1 MEQPGPASFTD
12 MMEESEVYVLEGSPQ
27 INQLSNSTSNMHEE
41 EEICHNSA
49 DEAEQYSKA
58 DEDEAHINSESIEAT
73 ADVQIDTQ
81 TEPNAQ
87 TCSQTQ
93 AEERELGS
101 DTSCDSSTISM
112 EDGRPPL
119 SLSDETGG
127 ALVTPI
133 TTLDEVLESS
143 PSVLEGTIETSLTLE
158 VVNDSQNRNEQCPME
173 TSPDVD
179 NGTVESPSSSSLQSA
194 SNHSPT
200 DSTAT
205 SGISNGPSTPSS
217 ETVNSSVASSPQT
230 NANTSVP
237 SNVLSSPY
245 DTDCSR
251 KLISQIQRSLSQ
263 ESLLDELES
272 ELLACQLPEGGGGGD
287 RKGSPPVNG
296 LPTDQEDCMVVFEKC
311 VQYKYAQQEKAIK
324 RLLDENK
331 RHQELI
337 LGICSEKDT
346 MREELKRRTETEK
359 QYISTMKKLEGRVEE
374 LLKELKESR
383 DKLVHQDQSAKGAI
397 QQIQKEMAY
406 RLEQVNKK
414 CDEARQEKE
423 AMVMKYVRG
432 EKEALD
438 LRRDKE
444 GLEKRL
450 REATKEVDRQAL
462 RGNQLAQEKG
472 RLQQLHDAK
481 EGEVGRL
488 TRELDK
494 FKEEINSQLIKVKW
508 AQNKLK
514 SETDAHKETKDK
526 LRDTTSKLA
535 QAKEET
541 EQIRKNCQDMI
552 RTYQESE
559 EIKSN
564 ELDAKLRETKGEL
577 EKHKQEQ
584 TDQLEVHRVKAKELD
599 DLKRS
604 YKESMDELTTLRTKL
619 KCLEEERPRWED
631 ELSKYREIINRQKA
645 EIGRQRDKLGEI
657 TELEDQHQ
665 RDKQEVGSLRE
676 EVDSL
681 TSQMGD
687 LQRDVEGSREREAE
701 LLGFTEKLSSK
712 NAQLQSESN
721 GLQAQL
727 DQLTSSSAELQARL
741 EETNRL
747 LDDKSQQLKQEE
759 VLRQQEVQGLQEERA
774 ALQTELARLKTRVE
788 ELRDELVTQKRKQAV
803 NIKDLTKQLTQAR
816 KKLEQVE
823 NGGCDRDVS
832 SMGSRSSSSGSLNTR
847 HGGSSGVE
855 ERSPESQSSPSV
867 VVVDSFPE
875 VDKAVLVERIVRL
888 QKALARKQ
896 EKIEFMEDHIK
907 QLVEEIRKK
916 TKIIQSYVLREESG
930 ALSSEASDFNKAHLS
945 RRGGIMASLYT
956 SHPADSGLTLDLSLE
971 INRKLQAV
979 LEDTLLKNITLKE
992 NLQTLGAEIERL
1004 IKQQRDSGDG
1014 LRRK

>member
-1 MEQPGPASFTD
+1 MEQPGPVTS
-12 MMEESEVYVLEGSPQ
+12 MMEGSEVKSASEGSCQ
-27 INQLSNSTSNMHEE
+27 VNQLLNSTPNIEE
-41 EEICHNSA
+41 EEQVSHNSGH
-49 DEAEQYSKA
+49 EAEICSQA
-58 DEDEAHINSESIEAT
+58 TDELQLDSELIKIIIDDEMDIK
-73 ADVQIDTQ
+73 
-81 TEPNAQ
+81 TEQEAQ
-87 TCSQTQ
+87 TCSQEHLDEQ
-93 AEERELGS
+93 ELAA
-101 DTSCDSSTISM
+101 DTSTEI
-112 EDGRPPL
+112 ERPLL
-119 SLSDETGG
+119 SLSNETDG
-127 ALVTPI
+127 ALVTPD
-133 TTLDEVLESS
+133 TTLDVVESS
-143 PSVLEGTIETSLTLE
+143 PSVLEGTTDTILTFDAVITNNSQQPSLLVTNCSTE
-158 VVNDSQNRNEQCPME
+158 PSPAEDRDSAEN
-173 TSPDVD
+173 
-179 NGTVESPSSSSLQSA
+179 PSSSSVQST
-194 SNHSPT
+194 SKNSPT
-200 DSTAT
+200 DSTT

-217 ETVNSSVASSPQT
+217 DTVSSSLASSPQT
-230 NANTSVP
+230 SATSLVP
-237 SNVLSSPY
+237 SHSSSSPY

-251 KLISQIQRSLSQ
+251 KLISQIQRSLSE

-272 ELLACQLPEGGGGGD
+272 ELLSCQLPEGESRGE

-296 LPTDQEDCMVVFEKC
+296 LPTDQEGCMVVFEKC
-311 VQYKYAQQEKAIK
+311 VQYKYAQQEKAIQ
-324 RLLDENK
+324 RLLEENK

-337 LGICSEKDT
+337 LGICSEKDN
-346 MREELKRRTETEK
+346 MKVELKKRAETEK
-359 QYISTMKKLEGRVEE
+359 QHMATIKKLEGRVEE
-374 LLKELKESR
+374 LLKEVKESR
-383 DKLVHQDQSAKGAI
+383 DKLIHQDQSAKAAL
-397 QQIQKEMAY
+397 QHMQKETAY

-444 GLEKRL
+444 SLEKRL

-472 RLQQLHDAK
+472 RLQQLYDAK

-488 TRELDK
+488 TREVEKL
-494 FKEEINSQLIKVKW
+494 KEEINSHLIKVKW

-514 SETDAHKETKDK
+514 SEADAHKDTKDK
-526 LRDTTSKLA
+526 LRETTSKLA

-559 EIKSN
+559 ELKSN

-604 YKESMDELTTLRTKL
+604 YKESMDELETLRTKL
-619 KCLEEERPRWED
+619 KCLEDERPRWED
-631 ELSKYREIINRQKA
+631 ELNKYREIINRQKA
-645 EIGRQRDKLGEI
+645 EIGRQREKLEEV
-657 TELEDQHQ
+657 TALQEQHQ
-665 RDKQEVGSLRE
+665 RDEQEITSLRE

-681 TSQMGD
+681 TNQMAD
-687 LQRDVEGSREREAE
+687 LQRDVQGSREREAE

-721 GLQAQL
+721 ALQSQL
-727 DQLTSSSAELQARL
+727 DQLTSRFTEHQAKL
-741 EETNRL
+741 EETNRQL
-747 LDDKSQQLKQEE
+747 EDKSRQLKQEE

-774 ALQTELARLKTRVE
+774 ALQVEVAQLKTRVE
-788 ELRDELVTQKRKQAV
+788 ELRDELVTQKRKQAA

-823 NGGCDRDVS
+823 NGGCDRDAS
-832 SMGSRSSSSGSLNTR
+832 SMGSRSSSSGSLNAR
-847 HGGSSGVE
+847 HGGSGSVE
-855 ERSPESQSSPSV
+855 ERSPESQSGPSV

-930 ALSSEASDFNKAHLS
+930 ALSSEASDINKAHLS

-1004 IKQQRDSGDG
+1004 IKQQRDPEDG
-1014 LRRK
+1014 VRRK

>member
-1 MEQPGPASFTD
+1 
-12 MMEESEVYVLEGSPQ
+12 MMEGSEAESVSQGLQPA
-27 INQLSNSTSNMHEE
+27 NQLHNSASKIEE
-41 EEICHNSA
+41 EQQISHNSA
-49 DEAEQYSKA
+49 DGAEKLSQAK
-58 DEDEAHINSESIEAT
+58 DEAQLDSELIRTKTDVDTDTETKSEAPICSQERVDVSELDANASCESSSIEGGIPTLLNEA
-73 ADVQIDTQ
+73 
-81 TEPNAQ
+81 
-87 TCSQTQ
+87 
-93 AEERELGS
+93 
-101 DTSCDSSTISM
+101 
-112 EDGRPPL
+112 
-119 SLSDETGG
+119 G
-127 ALVTPI
+127 ALAAQLTNLNNV
-133 TTLDEVLESS
+133 EESS
-143 PSVLEGTIETSLTLE
+143 PSVLEGTIETLLTLDE
-158 VVNDSQNRNEQCPME
+158 VQDSCAISSNSMEQLSVSATNCSTEPSSADE
-173 TSPDVD
+173 S
-179 NGTVESPSSSSLQSA
+179 GSAESPSSVQST
-194 SNHSPT
+194 SKNSPM
-200 DSTAT
+200 DSTTT
-205 SGISNGPSTPSS
+205 SGIYNGPSTPSS
-217 ETVNSSVASSPQT
+217 DTLSSSLASSPQT
-230 NANTSVP
+230 NTTAP
-237 SNVLSSPY
+237 SHAFSSPY

-272 ELLACQLPEGGGGGD
+272 ELFSCQLPEGENGGE

-296 LPTDQEDCMVVFEKC
+296 LSSDQEVFEKC
-311 VQYKYAQQEKAIK
+311 VQYKYAQQEKAIQ
-324 RLLDENK
+324 RLLEENK

-337 LGICSEKDT
+337 LGICSEKDN
-346 MREELKRRTETEK
+346 MRDELKKKAETERLLT
-359 QYISTMKKLEGRVEE
+359 STIKKLEGRVEE
-374 LLKELKESR
+374 LLRELKESR
-383 DKLVHQDQSAKGAI
+383 DRLTHQDHQAKAAL
-397 QQIQKEMAY
+397 QQMQKETSY
-406 RLEQVNKK
+406 RVEQVNKK
-414 CDEARQEKE
+414 SEEARQEKE

-444 GLEKRL
+444 SLEKRL

-472 RLQQLHDAK
+472 RLQQLHEAK
-481 EGEVGRL
+481 EGEVSRL
-488 TRELDK
+488 TREVEKL
-494 FKEEINSQLIKVKW
+494 KEEVNSHLIKVKW

-514 SETDAHKETKDK
+514 SEADGHKETKDK
-526 LRDTTSKLA
+526 LRETTSKLT

-559 EIKSN
+559 ELKSN

-584 TDQLEVHRVKAKELD
+584 TDQLELHRVKAKELD

-604 YKESMDELTTLRTKL
+604 YKEGMDELITLRTKL
-619 KCLEEERPRWED
+619 KCLEDERPRWED

-657 TELEDQHQ
+657 TTLEEQHERDQ
-665 RDKQEVGSLRE
+665 QEVKSLRE
-676 EVDSL
+676 EVDGL
-681 TSQMGD
+681 TNQMAD
-687 LQRDVEGSREREAE
+687 LQRDVQGSREREAE

-721 GLQAQL
+721 ALQIQL
-727 DQLTSSSAELQARL
+727 DLLSGTYSELQARL

-747 LDDKSQQLKQEE
+747 LGDKTRHLKQEE
-759 VLRQQEVQGLQEERA
+759 VLRQQEVQGLQEERT
-774 ALQTELARLKTRVE
+774 ALQAEVTQLKTRVE
-788 ELRDELVTQKRKQAV
+788 ELRDELVTQKRKQAA

-816 KKLEQVE
+816 RKLEQTE
-823 NGGCDRDVS
+823 NGVCERDAS
-832 SMGSRSSSSGSLNTR
+832 SMGSRSSSSGTAPGFGSLNAR

-855 ERSPESQSSPSV
+855 ERSPESQSRPPV

-875 VDKAVLVERIVRL
+875 VDKTVLVDRIVRL

-930 ALSSEASDFNKAHLS
+930 ALSSEASDINKAHLS

-1004 IKQQRDSGDG
+1004 IKQQRGPEDDA
-1014 LRRK
+1014 RRK

>member
-1 MEQPGPASFTD
+1 MEG
-12 MMEESEVYVLEGSPQ
+12 SEVESVSEGSNPTDQ
-27 INQLSNSTSNMHEE
+27 HHDSTSNVEE
-41 EEICHNSA
+41 EEQISHNSA
-49 DEAEQYSKA
+49 DEAEKCSQAK
-58 DEDEAHINSESIEAT
+58 DEAQLDSNLIKNVT
-73 ADVQIDTQ
+73 DVQTDAKV
-81 TEPNAQ
+81 EAQ
-87 TCSQTQ
+87 TCNQ
-93 AEERELGS
+93 EDVERSELDA
-101 DTSCDSSTISM
+101 DTGCDSNTVSLEGGI
-112 EDGRPPL
+112 PL
-119 SLSDETGG
+119 CSNEAGG
-127 ALVTPI
+127 ALLAPVTSVDNVI
-133 TTLDEVLESS
+133 ESS
-143 PSVLEGTIETSLTLE
+143 PSVLEGKIETVLTFDE
-158 VVNDSQNRNEQCPME
+158 VKDSHGTTPDSNEQPSVLVTNCSTEP
-173 TSPDVD
+173 SPADD
-179 NGTVESPSSSSLQSA
+179 SGPVESPSSSSVQNA
-194 SNHSPT
+194 SKNSPT
-200 DSTAT
+200 DSTTT
-205 SGISNGPSTPSS
+205 SGISNGPSTPTSDTVSS
-217 ETVNSSVASSPQT
+217 SLASSPQT
-230 NANTSVP
+230 NTSAP
-237 SNVLSSPY
+237 PHSLSSPY

-272 ELLACQLPEGGGGGD
+272 ELLACQLPEGEGGGE

-296 LPTDQEDCMVVFEKC
+296 LPTDQEDCMLVFEKC
-311 VQYKYAQQEKAIK
+311 VQYKYAQQEKAIQ
-324 RLLDENK
+324 RLDQVWPGL
-331 RHQELI
+331 HVAQQVAYPLYS
-337 LGICSEKDT
+337 LF
-346 MREELKRRTETEK
+346 L
-359 QYISTMKKLEGRVEE
+359 QLEGRVEE

-383 DKLVHQDQSAKGAI
+383 DKLIHQDQAAKAAL
-397 QQIQKEMAY
+397 QQMQKEMAY

-444 GLEKRL
+444 SLEKRL

-472 RLQQLHDAK
+472 RLQQLYDAK
-481 EGEVGRL
+481 EGEVSRL
-488 TRELDK
+488 SREVEKL
-494 FKEEINSQLIKVKW
+494 KEEINSHLIKVKW

-514 SETDAHKETKDK
+514 SEADAHKETKDK
-526 LRDTTSKLA
+526 LRETTSKLV

-559 EIKSN
+559 ELKSN

-584 TDQLEVHRVKAKELD
+584 TDQLEVHRVKAKELE

-604 YKESMDELTTLRTKL
+604 YKEAMDELSTLRTKL
-619 KCLEEERPRWED
+619 KCLEDERPRWED

-645 EIGRQRDKLGEI
+645 EIGRQREKLEEI
-657 TELEDQHQ
+657 TALQEQNE
-665 RDKQEVGSLRE
+665 RDKQEITSLRE

-681 TSQMGD
+681 TSQMAD
-687 LQRDVEGSREREAE
+687 LQRDVQGSREREAE

-721 GLQAQL
+721 ALQSQL
-727 DQLTSSSAELQARL
+727 DQLTSRFTELC
-741 EETNRL
+741 TNSR
-747 LDDKSQQLKQEE
+747 QLKQEE
-759 VLRQQEVQGLQEERA
+759 VLRQQEVQGLQDERT
-774 ALQTELARLKTRVE
+774 ALQTEVAQLKTRVE
-788 ELRDELVTQKRKQAV
+788 ELRDELVTQKRKQAA

-816 KKLEQVE
+816 KRLEQVE
-823 NGGCDRDVS
+823 NGGCDRDAS
-832 SMGSRSSSSGSLNTR
+832 SMGSRSSSSGSLNAR

-855 ERSPESQSSPSV
+855 ERSPESQSGPSV

-875 VDKAVLVERIVRL
+875 VDKAVLVDRIVRL

-930 ALSSEASDFNKAHLS
+930 ALSSEASDINKAHLS

-979 LEDTLLKNITLKE
+979 LEDTLLKNITLKVPA
-992 NLQTLGAEIERL
+992 QSDVT
-1004 IKQQRDSGDG
+1004 IKV
-1014 LRRK
+1014 RKCCHHHEKTFSHI